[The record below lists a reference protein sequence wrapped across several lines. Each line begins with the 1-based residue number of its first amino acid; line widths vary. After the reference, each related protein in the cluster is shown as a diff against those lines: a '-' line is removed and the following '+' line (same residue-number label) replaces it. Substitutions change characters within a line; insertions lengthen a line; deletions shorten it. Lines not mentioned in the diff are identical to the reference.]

1 MKGKMVKGKIISR
14 ILDKRALIIYLAAC
28 LMLFILAPGQ
38 KSVMNVLGGFS
49 PQGSKGLDIIGI
61 MRWNLCVLPP
71 VAVSILFMDVE
82 MGALRVYTLIRTKNA
97 KRWFLPRFIAIA
109 VANLSYLFLFTVLA
123 EVYTGSGDYS
133 RGSFY
138 VLLTIFFLH
147 SFMMSVISAAL
158 CAWSGGVHVSVIFF
172 LAVEG
177 IMVVI
182 GDIFPRTAA
191 YLLPYWGMIQQV
203 GVTHDGSVLYLVLII
218 GVSAAMIIGAALL
231 IIKCLRA

>member
-1 MKGKMVKGKIISR
+1 MKGKIISR

-28 LMLFILAPGQ
+28 LLLFIVTPGQ

-49 PQGSKGLDIIGI
+49 PQGSRGLDIIGI

-71 VAVSILFMDVE
+71 VAASILFMDVE

-97 KRWFLPRFIAIA
+97 KRWFLPRFTVIAA
-109 VANLSYLFLFTVLA
+109 ANMIYLFLFTILA
-123 EVYTGSGDYS
+123 ESYAGSGDYK
-133 RGSFY
+133 RNRFF
-138 VLLTIFFLH
+138 VFLTIFFLH
-147 SFMMSVISAAL
+147 SFMMSVVSVAL
-158 CAWSGGVHVSVIFF
+158 CARNGGVRISVIFF

-182 GDIFPRTAA
+182 GDIFPQTAA

-203 GVTHDGSVLYLVLII
+203 GAYDGSVLYLLLIM
-218 GVSAAMIIGAALL
+218 GVQTAMIAGSTIL
-231 IIKCLRA
+231 IVKSLWA